1 MDTAPV
7 GREETLRL
15 ARQARELYV
24 KHGQEVLHFEA
35 GTSPITDA
43 EVLTY
48 LVHED
53 GGLRVPVLVWGGLLV
68 RGYTEELYARVFGRE
83 GR

>member
-1 MDTAPV
+1 MDVAPV
-7 GREETLRL
+7 GQEETLRL

-35 GTSPITDA
+35 ETNPITDA
-43 EVLTY
+43 EILTY
-48 LVHED
+48 LVHAD
-53 GGLRVPVLVWGGLLV
+53 GGMRVPVLVRGGLLV

-83 GR
+83 ER